1 MDRLFKV
8 TYLVE
13 PLVPE
18 PVLAN
23 HLVTVGKQ
31 MSGQGAGPVAV
42 CSLDGQV
49 IVQSIVLVSCP
60 QAH

>member
-1 MDRLFKV
+1 MFKV

-49 IVQSIVLVSCP
+49 IVQSVVLVNCP

>member
-1 MDRLFKV
+1 MFKV

-18 PVLAN
+18 PVLVN
-23 HLVTVGKQ
+23 HPVTVGKQ
-31 MSGQGAGPVAV
+31 TSRRGAGPVAV

>member
-1 MDRLFKV
+1 MFKV